1 MTAAQQHLLLCDACA
16 AHDTMM
22 RRSLMLARNIPS
34 LGLSEGFEGRLRM
47 RLAECKKEAAA
58 PAHNSSLLAT
68 RVLAAAVAAGLVAG
82 VVLWQGM
89 TPTGASQTA
98 VQPVIAVQS
107 APLVTKTQQQ
117 RRVSPVS
124 PALMQAMATG
134 NPVWPATMILDE
146 MPTHLINA
154 SYGLTE

>member
-47 RLAECKKEAAA
+47 RLAECRKETAA
-58 PAHNSSLLAT
+58 PAHSSSLLAT

-89 TPTGASQTA
+89 TPTGASEAA

-107 APLVTKTQQQ
+107 APVVTKTQQQ
-117 RRVSPVS
+117 QRRVS